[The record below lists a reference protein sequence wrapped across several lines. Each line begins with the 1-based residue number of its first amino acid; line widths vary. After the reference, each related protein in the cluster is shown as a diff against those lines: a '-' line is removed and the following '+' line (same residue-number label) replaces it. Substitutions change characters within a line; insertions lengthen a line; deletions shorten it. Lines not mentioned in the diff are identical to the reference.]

1 MWTPPADLPPAR
13 IVRRLIRAADRAA
26 LGVHGARLEGFPYV
40 SLTEI
45 ACDIRGRPVLL
56 LSTLAEHTK
65 ALDADPRASLL
76 IDGTAGYAEPLTGP
90 RASLIGRL
98 ERVPT
103 EAVSTR
109 YLARHPAARMFAG
122 FRDFGFF
129 RFEVDKAHLV
139 AGFGRI
145 HWLDAADVLLEGGA
159 GEALAEAEPD
169 IVAHMNDDHSDAIGL
184 YANVL
189 LGLPGVG
196 WRMTGVDPDGCDLA
210 RDGIT
215 ARLDFDNPASDAQSA
230 RRELVLLVRKARSA
244 PPTR

>member
-1 MWTPPADLPPAR
+1 M
-13 IVRRLIRAADRAA
+13 IRASDRAA
-26 LGVHGARLEGFPYV
+26 LGVHGARLAGFPYV
-40 SLTEI
+40 SLAEI
-45 ACDIRGRPVLL
+45 ACDMRGRPILL

-98 ERVPT
+98 ERV
-103 EAVSTR
+103 EGQAVSAR

-129 RFEVDKAHLV
+129 RFDMDQAHLV

-145 HWLDAADVLLEGGA
+145 HWLDAADVLLPDGA
-159 GEALAEAEPD
+159 GEALAETEPD

-189 LGLPGVG
+189 LGMPGVG

-210 RDGIT
+210 RDGVT
-215 ARLDFDNPASDAQSA
+215 ARLDFDSPAVDAPSA
-230 RRELVLLVRKARSA
+230 RRELVLLVKKARSA
-244 PPTR
+244 LPNR